1 MIFHACLGIT
11 AVQSSSVE
19 FGNGFGIALVGMSTV
34 FVGLVVLSFTLPVLK
49 RWVEG
54 KLGFGS
60 GSGKGEDTSPN
71 GSEARIS
78 EEELA
83 AVMAAVHA
91 HFCLLDQIE
100 NMKLTWETYEK
111 PYTPWRLA
119 GRAEL
124 LQEWGSLQN
133 RIRRR

>member
-1 MIFHACLGIT
+1 MT
-11 AVQSSSVE
+11 APAMLQTVIQGGSVDI
-19 FGNGFGIALVGMSTV
+19 GNGFGIALVGMTAV
-34 FVGLVVLSFTLPVLK
+34 FTGLVVLAFLLPVLEN
-49 RWVEG
+49 WVERRLRAAETAADAG
-54 KLGFGS
+54 DGS
-60 GSGKGEDTSPN
+60 IAVKRPLSP
-71 GSEARIS
+71 
-78 EEELA
+78 EEVV
-83 AVMAAVHA
+83 AVAAAVHA

-133 RIRRR
+133 RSRSR

>member
-1 MIFHACLGIT
+1 MTAPAILQAVVPGAC
-11 AVQSSSVE
+11 SVDM
-19 FGNGFGIALVGMSTV
+19 GNGLGIALVGMTAV
-34 FVGLVVLSFTLPVLK
+34 FTGLVLLAFLLPLLEN
-49 RWVEG
+49 WVERRLRAAEVIDEG
-54 KLGFGS
+54 GEGASASNRPLG
-60 GSGKGEDTSPN
+60 P
-71 GSEARIS
+71 
-78 EEELA
+78 EEVV
-83 AVMAAVHA
+83 AVTAAVHA

-133 RIRRR
+133 RSRSR